1 MHRLESNIL
10 HHAKKQRE
18 QRKFIKRYI
27 LPYET
32 KENILM
38 FYDGNLE
45 YDEQY
50 LKEVEN
56 NLNIK

>member
-1 MHRLESNIL
+1 MHRLEANIM

-38 FYDGNLE
+38 FYDGILE
-45 YDEQY
+45 YDDEY
-50 LKEVEN
+50 IKEVKT

>member
-1 MHRLESNIL
+1 M
-10 HHAKKQRE
+10 KTTE

-38 FYDGNLE
+38 FYDGILE
-45 YDEQY
+45 YDDEY
-50 LKEVEN
+50 IKEVKT